1 MGLQKIL
8 KALQVLTGTSVVV
21 LGIYTFITARLTD
34 FQAVVLNAYL
44 VFFGL
49 ILALSGALGASAT
62 PILKYFAFLQNWFG
76 IGAYQ
81 LWLGLLCFNP
91 SDFRQLTTW
100 VGIASIVGGVLC
112 MVVYCTSKGSD
123 RAREPLLG

>member
-1 MGLQKIL
+1 MDLQKVL
-8 KALQVLTGTSVVV
+8 KFVQVLTGVSVVI
-21 LGIYTFITARLTD
+21 LGIYTFITVDLTN

-49 ILALSGALGASAT
+49 LLALSGALGASAT

-76 IGAYQ
+76 ISAYQ

-100 VGIASIVGGVLC
+100 VGLVSIVCGIIGMIVH
-112 MVVYCTSKGSD
+112 CTASEND
-123 RAREPLLG
+123 RARQPLLG

>member
-1 MGLQKIL
+1 MDLQRFL
-8 KALQVLTGTSVVV
+8 KAVQVLTGCSVVV
-21 LGIYTFITARLTD
+21 LAIYNFITVPLTD
-34 FQAVVLNAYL
+34 FQTVVLNAYL

-91 SDFRQLTTW
+91 SDFHRLTTW
-100 VGIASIVGGVLC
+100 VGLVSIVCGIIGMIVH
-112 MVVYCTSKGSD
+112 CTTSGND
-123 RAREPLLG
+123 RARQPLLG